1 MIKITL
7 LSVTLILVPI
17 DETKFKIVKDG
28 IQIVIQD
35 TIDIYKT
42 RLITLR
48 KIIIKSITIINA
60 LLTTFNAI
68 LSKQRKESSHKNQ
81 IIKRFRNS
89 KNSIL
94 GIREK

>member
-7 LSVTLILVPI
+7 LSVALILVPI
-17 DETKFKIVKDG
+17 DETKYKIVNDG

-35 TIDIYKT
+35 TIDIYTT

-60 LLTTFNAI
+60 LITAFNTY
-68 LSKQRKESSHKNQ
+68 
-81 IIKRFRNS
+81 
-89 KNSIL
+89 
-94 GIREK
+94 